1 MQKIKNY
8 GKKVAITRIESIGIV
23 QIENIGKIL
32 LR

>member
-8 GKKVAITRIESIGIV
+8 GKKVAITRIENIGIV